1 MITIDEAIE
10 NLMEISK
17 LDCHI
22 KYPEWQEAL
31 RLGIEALK
39 YLQHLREGEWYHSV
53 HIIDNDIPTPP
64 GEIDKYEHNS

>member
-1 MITIDEAIE
+1 MTLDEAIE

-31 RLGIEALK
+31 KLGIEALK
-39 YLQHLREGEWYHSV
+39 CITFSRKINGAFYRLPLDGE
-53 HIIDNDIPTPP
+53 TK
-64 GEIDKYEHNS
+64 E